1 MVRSRAETEI
11 PEVVAPAAYYAM
23 YHAAVAA
30 LVHVGIAKPSSDRGS
45 VKQFARRFGAAT
57 PDAAEHSGRLRR
69 GLERR
74 LIADH
79 DVTNTLTVEDAR
91 VARDDA
97 VAFVSFCERLI
108 EPA

>member
-1 MVRSRAETEI
+1 MVQSRAEAEI

-30 LVHVGIAKPSSDRGS
+30 LIHVGIARPSSDRGAT
-45 VKQFARRFGAAT
+45 KQFARRFGAAT
-57 PDAAEHSGRLRR
+57 PDAAEHSKRLRR

-74 LIADH
+74 LIADYEM
-79 DVTNTLTVEDAR
+79 TNTLTVDDACI
-91 VARDDA
+91 ARDDA

-108 EPA
+108 EAE

>member
-1 MVRSRAETEI
+1 MVQSRAEAEI

-30 LVHVGIAKPSSDRGS
+30 LIHVGIARPSSDLGM
-45 VKQFARRFGAAT
+45 VKRFTRRFGTAA
-57 PDAAEHSGRLRR
+57 PDAREHSQRLRR

-74 LIADH
+74 LIADYEMI
-79 DVTNTLTVEDAR
+79 NTLTVDDACI
-91 VARDDA
+91 ARDDA

-108 EPA
+108 EAE